1 MSCLLQPSAGANPGF
16 FERRGVEPYVQF
28 CRVKLGGQFTD
39 FKQQDKKV
47 SVYLSFLL
55 NVAPIMQG
63 LNWIC

>member
-1 MSCLLQPSAGANPGF
+1 MSCLLQPSAGADPGF
-16 FERRGVEPYVQF
+16 LERGGGTMGAILSHKV
-28 CRVKLGGQFTD
+28 GGQFMD
-39 FKQQDKKV
+39 FKQRDKKV